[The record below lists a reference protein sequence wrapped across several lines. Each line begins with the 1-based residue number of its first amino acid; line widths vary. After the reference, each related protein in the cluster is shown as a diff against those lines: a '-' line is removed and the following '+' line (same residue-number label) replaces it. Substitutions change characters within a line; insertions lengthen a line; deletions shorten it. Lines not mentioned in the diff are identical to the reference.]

1 MNHIDDGAGRF
12 GGLGRT
18 MGTRGVSLFVK
29 RSRRTVRTEEGLG
42 NLCLFMQMDGVIQ
55 DIFRPWFT
63 RCPSP
68 GAAPLVDGVMWAR
81 TPFMGSADWR
91 SEKLYSWTIRSSRTS
106 VSKRPF

>member
-42 NLCLFMQMDGVIQ
+42 NLCLFMQMDGAIQ

-63 RCPSP
+63 RCPSHW
-68 GAAPLVDGVMWAR
+68 G
-81 TPFMGSADWR
+81 GSVGGWGDVGTDPVYGLCGLA
-91 SEKLYSWTIRSSRTS
+91 L
-106 VSKRPF
+106 